1 MDKVEDKTAANSAG
15 DELEAAAPAPA
26 AAIVE
31 EGGGGGH
38 VSSPAKEE
46 VQGYRPGME
55 EGKLH
60 YGFGL
65 LGIILLYTHVS
76 VNFVTPAGWGHNRLR
91 TCAFL
96 SVFFCK
102 DKLTKQLEVMSSSKY
117 TFMLFDCRKSL
128 TTSCF

>member
-1 MDKVEDKTAANSAG
+1 MDKAEDKTAGNSAG
-15 DELEAAAPAPA
+15 DEVEAAAPAPA

-31 EGGGGGH
+31 EGGGCGH

-60 YGFGL
+60 YRFL
-65 LGIILLYTHVS
+65 LLLILPYTHVS
-76 VNFVTPAGWGHNRLR
+76 VDIVTLAGLGHNRLR

-96 SVFFCK
+96 SVF
-102 DKLTKQLEVMSSSKY
+102 LQ
-117 TFMLFDCRKSL
+117 R
-128 TTSCF
+128 